1 MAKKS
6 ESETVAEKNAR
17 HQAAFKAKRKAAGFV
32 YHSVWM
38 DKKLVHNVKKLAVLN
53 ELSNDEQFNEIL
65 KVGLK
70 QYLLDDLG
78 KG

>member
-1 MAKKS
+1 MAK
-6 ESETVAEKNAR
+6 SETVAEKNAR

-70 QYLLDDLG
+70 QYLLDDLR
-78 KG
+78 KR